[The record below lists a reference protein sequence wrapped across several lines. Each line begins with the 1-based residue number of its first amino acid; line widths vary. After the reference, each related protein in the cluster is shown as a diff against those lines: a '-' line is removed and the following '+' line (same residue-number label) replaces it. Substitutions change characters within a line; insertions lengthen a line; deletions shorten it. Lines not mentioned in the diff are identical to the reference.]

1 MAFLTDA
8 SSITFHTHD
17 DDKDEGVM
25 VSVFVKNRLSN
36 SLSTDFGSDYIS
48 NFLTLLSDTSI
59 LNDLED
65 GQQNR
70 IHA

>member
-25 VSVFVKNRLSN
+25 VSVFVKNRLGN
-36 SLSTDFGSDYIS
+36 SLVVSPSASITSRTF
-48 NFLTLLSDTSI
+48 LLSCANTRI

-65 GQQNR
+65 GQ
-70 IHA
+70 